1 MTSPRKKLILIF
13 DGGSRGNPGPAYGS
27 YLIRD
32 EGKRRPR
39 PARLQFGRATNNEAE
54 YMALLAGL
62 EAVLGRLEAQDQD
75 PGEVLLEVR
84 GDSQLV
90 VQQLNGN
97 WKAKNPRM
105 RALRDQARKLMERFG
120 EVQVV
125 HQDRSKSVEAL
136 GH

>member
-1 MTSPRKKLILIF
+1 M
-13 DGGSRGNPGPAYGS
+13 
-27 YLIRD
+27 
-32 EGKRRPR
+32 
-39 PARLQFGRATNNEAE
+39 TNNEAE